1 MGLGMGIGNTT
12 PSPTPIPT
20 LALPLALP
28 LAQVALRLLREGEG
42 HTLAHCLRAEFR
54 AAQRFMQHG
63 TGPQGHARSDFFEG
77 IRAALVDKDK
87 VRARATVRVRVRVG
101 VRVRVRGREDPR
113 SWTRTRRR
121 ARPQPHPHP
130 KALPWTLLPTRV
142 PDPQPLSLSPSL
154 ALSPTRILPSFRHQA
169 VSSKYLPP
177 SFTRRRAGPPR
188 RSST

>member
-63 TGPQGHARSDFFEG
+63 TGPQGEG
-77 IRAALVDKDK
+77 SK
-87 VRARATVRVRVRVG
+87 G
-101 VRVRVRGREDPR
+101 VVSP
-113 SWTRTRRR
+113 
-121 ARPQPHPHP
+121 
-130 KALPWTLLPTRV
+130 PT
-142 PDPQPLSLSPSL
+142 PPPTPSL
-154 ALSPTRILPSFRHQA
+154 T
-169 VSSKYLPP
+169 
-177 SFTRRRAGPPR
+177 
-188 RSST
+188 

>member
-87 VRARATVRVRVRVG
+87 A
-101 VRVRVRGREDPR
+101 PR
-113 SWTRTRRR
+113 SPS
-121 ARPQPHPHP
+121 ASPSP
-130 KALPWTLLPTRV
+130 K
-142 PDPQPLSLSPSL
+142 SL
-154 ALSPTRILPSFRHQA
+154 ALD
-169 VSSKYLPP
+169 PP
-177 SFTRRRAGPPR
+177 HNSGA
-188 RSST
+188 